1 MGFSALFES
10 GEKAKY
16 RGHYRNLL
24 LIAGADGGIDDKEQA
39 LLDRIASRIGLTA
52 DQVAEIKAN
61 PSNFPTVAPTTR
73 EERYERFIQLMQ
85 MVAINGEAEEHELKM
100 VRKYG
105 IALGFTEESMNEKF
119 DMILEHLLAGK
130 SRSEVLDEVL

>member
-1 MGFSALFES
+1 MGFSSLYES

-24 LIAGADGGIDDKEQA
+24 LIARADGEIDEQEQA
-39 LLDRIASRIGLTA
+39 LLNRIASRIGLTEG
-52 DQVAEIKAN
+52 QVNEIKKN
-61 PSNFPTVAPTTR
+61 PLNFPTVAPSTR

-85 MVAINGEAEEHELKM
+85 MVAINGEAEPNELKL

-105 IALGFTEESMNEKF
+105 IALGFTDESMNEKF
-119 DMILEHLLAGK
+119 DVILSHLMDGK
-130 SRSEVLDEVL
+130 SRSEVLDAVL

>member
-24 LIAGADGGIDDKEQA
+24 LIACADGGIDDQEQA
-39 LLDRIASRIGLTA
+39 LLDRIASRIGLTT

-61 PSNFPTVAPTTR
+61 PANFPTVAPTTR

-85 MVAINGEAEEHELKM
+85 MVAINGHADANELKL

-105 IALGFTEESMNEKF
+105 IALGFTEESMDEKF
-119 DMILEHLLAGK
+119 ELILKHLLDGK
-130 SRSEVLDEVL
+130 SRSEVLDKVL

>member
-24 LIAGADGGIDDKEQA
+24 LIASADGGIDNQEQA
-39 LLDRIASRIGLTA
+39 LLDRIAFRIGLSA

-61 PSNFPTVAPTTR
+61 PTNFPTVAPTTR
-73 EERYERFIQLMQ
+73 EERYERFIQLME
-85 MVAINGEAEEHELKM
+85 MVAINGHADTNELKL

-105 IALGFTEESMNEKF
+105 IALGFTEESMDDKF
-119 DMILEHLLAGK
+119 DIILNHLLEGK
-130 SRSEVLDEVL
+130 SRSEVLDVVL

>member
-1 MGFSALFES
+1 MGFSALYES

-24 LIAGADGGIDDKEQA
+24 LIASADGGIDDQEQA
-39 LLDRIASRIGLTA
+39 LLDRIASRIGLSA

-61 PSNFPTVAPTTR
+61 PANFPTVAPTTR

-85 MVAINGEAEEHELKM
+85 MVAVNGEADTEELKL

-105 IALGFTEESMNEKF
+105 IALGFTDESMNEKF
-119 DMILEHLLAGK
+119 DLILNHLIDGK
-130 SRSEVLDEVL
+130 SRSEVLDIVL